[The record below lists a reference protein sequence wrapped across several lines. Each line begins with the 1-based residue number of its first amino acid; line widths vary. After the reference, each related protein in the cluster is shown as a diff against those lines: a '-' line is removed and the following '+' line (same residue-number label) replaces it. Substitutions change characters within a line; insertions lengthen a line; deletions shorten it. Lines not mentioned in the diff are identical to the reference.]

1 MDTEKHGF
9 FLLLC
14 LMFLAGSKK
23 TFIPNSSF
31 GARKNSEN
39 LPAKNRFVKPSKK
52 SERATRKLSPSSRNN
67 GNGSDKVSYG
77 FLAHGSTRKNT
88 DCLPAKTPF
97 GQSVRRF
104 FATIK
109 DKHTRICC
117 RGNGFLD
124 FSVMKK
130 TLLLTGARGF
140 VGRNAISELREHY
153 LVSALGRGTDNDVA
167 ADLAAGVPALPRRF
181 DVVFHAAGRAHCVPR
196 TPADANE
203 FFAVNVAGT
212 RNLCLA
218 LEKVGVPASLI
229 FVSTVAV
236 YGLERG
242 ENISENAPLAGTSPY
257 ARSKIEAENFLREWC
272 SRHGVVLT
280 ILRPSLIA
288 GADAPGNLGAMVR
301 GLRSG
306 RYFRIG
312 RGNARKSIVMARDLG
327 RVVPLAETRGGV
339 FNLCATHAPSFAEL
353 EKLIT
358 TQLGK
363 REPRALPYA
372 IAKCLAAIGDCC
384 FGRAPIDSARLRK
397 ITETLT
403 FSNRKA
409 REALGW
415 TPLEILENYRVSYT
429 PPQ

>member
-1 MDTEKHGF
+1 M
-9 FLLLC
+9 
-14 LMFLAGSKK
+14 
-23 TFIPNSSF
+23 
-31 GARKNSEN
+31 KN
-39 LPAKNRFVKPSKK
+39 
-52 SERATRKLSPSSRNN
+52 
-67 GNGSDKVSYG
+67 
-77 FLAHGSTRKNT
+77 
-88 DCLPAKTPF
+88 
-97 GQSVRRF
+97 
-104 FATIK
+104 
-109 DKHTRICC
+109 
-117 RGNGFLD
+117 
-124 FSVMKK
+124 
-130 TLLLTGARGF
+130 LLLTGASGF
-140 VGRNAISELREHY
+140 VGRNVLAELQKHY
-153 LVSALGRGTDNDVA
+153 VVSSLGRGAGNEIS

-196 TPADANE
+196 TPAEAEE

-218 LEKVGVPASLI
+218 LEKVGVPAALI

-242 ENISENAPLAGTSPY
+242 EDVSESAPLAGTSPY

-272 SRHGVVLT
+272 ARRGVVLT

-288 GADAPGNLGAMVR
+288 GANAPGNLGAMVR
-301 GLRSG
+301 GLRTG

-353 EKLIT
+353 EKLIAS
-358 TQLGK
+358 QLGK

-372 IAKCLAAIGDCC
+372 VAKCLAAIGDCC

-409 REALGW
+409 REILGW
-415 TPLEILENYRVSYT
+415 TPLEISENYRISDT
-429 PPQ
+429 PPPIAHAANALAFPPRFFRVVPALRKEAA